1 MKVIAIVLFL
11 LLLSCCKPR
20 RPDGG
25 RYVGIDRSTAA
36 CSVDRTAFY
45 RQTCISGG
53 RIYTCLSDTV
63 GVWVCAPTMC
73 PAQLPMEKNE

>member
-1 MKVIAIVLFL
+1 MKVTAIVLFL

-25 RYVGIDRSTAA
+25 RYVGMDRSAAA

-45 RQTCISGG
+45 RQTCISSG
-53 RIYTCLSDTV
+53 RIYTCISDV
-63 GVWVCAPTMC
+63 AGIWVCAPATT
-73 PAQLPMEKNE
+73 PLPMEKTE

>member
-45 RQTCISGG
+45 RQTCISSG
-53 RIYTCLSDTV
+53 RIYTCISDV
-63 GVWVCAPTMC
+63 AGIWVCAPVTTS
-73 PAQLPMEKNE
+73 LPVEKTE